1 MRDTTTYVV
10 RKGDTLGV
18 IAKRFYG
25 RMGAYTLIVAANRIP
40 NPDRL
45 RVGQELVIPS
55 ETPSPDAT
63 ALEPVTRPYAAVS
76 AQRLST
82 LHPRLAE
89 LGTRLLDQCAAA
101 GLALMVTQG
110 LRTMAEQNALY
121 AQGRAKP
128 GKIVTHAR
136 AGQSFHNFG
145 LAFDV
150 LVLDA
155 MGKARWSDTHPGWR
169 QAGLTGENL
178 GLEWG
183 GRWTEFKDT
192 PHFQLTGGLSLERC
206 RMLFTA
212 GLPAVWA
219 EVR

>member
-1 MRDTTTYVV
+1 MPDTTMYVV

-25 RMGAYTLIVAANRIP
+25 RMGAYTLIVAANRIR
-40 NPDRL
+40 NPDHL

-55 ETPSPDAT
+55 EAPSPDPVT
-63 ALEPVTRPYAAVS
+63 LEPVTRPYAAVS
-76 AQRLST
+76 AQRLGT
-82 LHPRLAE
+82 LHPRLAQ
-89 LGTRLLDQCAAA
+89 LGVRLLDQCAAA

-121 AQGRAKP
+121 AQGRTAP
-128 GKIVTHAR
+128 GKIVTNAR
-136 AGQSFHNFG
+136 GGQSYHNFG

-155 MGKARWSDTHPGWR
+155 MGKAQWSDAHPGWR
-169 QAGLTGENL
+169 QAGLTAEAL

-183 GRWTEFKDT
+183 GHWTGLKDL
-192 PHFQLTGGLSLERC
+192 PHFQYTGGLGLERC
-206 RMLFTA
+206 RSLVA
-212 GLPAVWA
+212 SGLEAVWA
-219 EVR
+219 EVH